1 MEIRILVY
9 HNHYV
14 TEKYEETYSIYVYI
28 IYSIYSVIDLKSL
41 ARLDY
46 EYTCIRL
53 IPLQIFFM
61 KITPQQRNL

>member
-1 MEIRILVY
+1 MEIQISVY

-46 EYTCIRL
+46 E
-53 IPLQIFFM
+53 
-61 KITPQQRNL
+61 